1 MLLINS
7 LVGEILKQGGMRTSE
22 NQLPRTTWAI
32 NLVFFIYLSG
42 EGVKIIR
49 TKTYLVL
56 AQKMFYM
63 DYLIQL
69 PAVTGDWI

>member
-1 MLLINS
+1 MLFSNTL
-7 LVGEILKQGGMRTSE
+7 LGEILKQGGMRTSE
-22 NQLPRTTWAI
+22 NQLPRTTWA
-32 NLVFFIYLSG
+32 NDLAFFICLPS
-42 EGVKIIR
+42 EGVQIIR

-56 AQKMFYM
+56 AQKMYSM